1 MRVTLRER
9 TMRGED
15 LKILATTEY
24 RDVEMLRGYMKEHCK
39 SLINPTA
46 LQQMFTQK
54 WDRPRLYLTAL
65 GPVKS
70 GVAGTRRA
78 TNGKP
83 LRGFAVATIMRER
96 NGTVKAYLEVVCS
109 DAGAGAALVNAVVNV
124 SKSAGVDSVQLAA
137 ASVSLIAYYK
147 KFGFARVPDACDAAY
162 MGPGGISRSINSF
175 AYTKGRNPSA
185 AHQYVRSKKGWKG
198 FVDGGASRRTDPVR
212 RHTDGSK
219 DGYLM
224 SRCVAPP
231 KKYSIN
237 EYGEVVWLSH
247 LKTLKKGLQ
256 NKT

>member
-65 GPVKS
+65 GPMKS

-83 LRGFAVATIMRER
+83 LRGFAIATIMRER
-96 NGTVKAYLEVVCS
+96 NGSVKAYLEVVCS

-137 ASVSLIAYYK
+137 ASVNLIGYYK

-162 MGPGGISRSINSF
+162 LKPGGTLRNVNSF
-175 AYTKGRNPSA
+175 TYTKGRKPSA
-185 AHQYVRSKKGWKG
+185 THQYVRSKQGWRG

-219 DGYLM
+219 DGFLM
-224 SRCVAPP
+224 SRCVSPS

-237 EYGEVVWLSH
+237 EHGEVVWFTYH
-247 LKTLKKGLQ
+247 KTENKKI
-256 NKT
+256 

>member
-65 GPVKS
+65 GPMKS
-70 GVAGTRRA
+70 GVVGTRRA

-96 NGTVKAYLEVVCS
+96 NGNVKAYLEVVCS

-147 KFGFARVPDACDAAY
+147 KFGFVRVPDACDAKY
-162 MGPGGISRSINSF
+162 MSSGRTLRNINSF
-175 AYTKGRNPSA
+175 TYTKGMKPSA
-185 AHQYVRSKKGWKG
+185 THQYVRSKHGWRG

-219 DGYLM
+219 DGFIM
-224 SRCVAPP
+224 SRCVAPS

-237 EYGEVVWLSH
+237 EHGEVVWFTSH
-247 LKTLKKGLQ
+247 KKTEKK
-256 NKT
+256 KI